1 MAWAWRLSRLE
12 RTFHDDSVVTGNHI
26 GSTLTVPSVING
38 RYVTRSVWFIL
49 SSCVVLACLGGAP
62 HAHAAAVHAWYGK
75 IMIPTYSLGPPDP
88 NPSFPLINPNGI
100 YPYTMLDDLTD
111 VRLPKTYQ
119 ALYLENQYLR
129 IIILPQLG
137 GHVYSMYDKTNH
149 REVLYRNHVIK
160 YGLVGPRGAW
170 IAGGMEFSFPYA
182 HTMTTVSPVESTI
195 RHNPDGSASVIVGS
209 IDWVSNMYSEI
220 ALTMRPDTAR
230 LEEDVTL
237 FNATPQP
244 HLYLF
249 WTNAAVKAE
258 KDLQYI
264 YPMREIIDD
273 DPFAIV
279 RAWPVSNGVDKSW
292 YKNDPDAMAIFGRAV
307 HRDFF
312 GVYYHDSDYGVIHT
326 ADFRQDPGKKIWTWG
341 TARSGL
347 IWDKLLSDDDGP
359 YNEIQSGRFP
369 TQGFREFMQPR
380 RIEKW
385 TEYWYPIDGLKGGY
399 VDATSEMAISVNYSA
414 ENGHKSYAIVRV
426 SPSADV
432 IGATLLIRQGDK
444 VLKTVHA
451 VHLRPLHGEAYTVE
465 VQDVGAAK
473 RNFEVEIT
481 SATGQRMLHWSASEP
496 LDGNPDFVPH
506 AGTRMQSEI
515 PDSTQT
521 PTQALYLRGVFLQ
534 KVDNMQGALKVYEEV
549 LQRDPGYIP
558 ALLSEAW
565 YHYQAGDLV
574 QAEHLVARATN
585 RDETNPE
592 AQYVSGVVYRA
603 EGRLNL
609 AKDGLW
615 KSIHYGGSISPAL
628 VGLGEIEIRQKDY
641 SKAVKL
647 LEREVSSHPDD
658 ALALADL
665 SVAERLSGEFKDALT
680 AAERADAA
688 MPLLPFALAER
699 FEDQQSLAMKAP
711 PKQVCGSDWKEI
723 MGSDPQ
729 NYLAVAAWYHSLGA
743 WRSADLILKVAE
755 ADRSTLSISPL
766 VNYYLAS
773 DAREEGNPQAAD
785 RYARDAAAS
794 RTVAVFPNRLED
806 SSVLQEALQSNPT
819 DPQAKYELGNFLF
832 AHGRYTEAASLWNA
846 AMGEG
851 FDNSVILRNMGV
863 FEWRVTHELSKA
875 ANDYDRALSLDPT
888 EYRLYSDL
896 DEIYDE
902 ENNMSAR
909 NELFLKAPERVLDHD
924 SVRARHILFLME
936 KKQYEKALA
945 ELTGHSFKPW
955 EGGVSIHN
963 LYVVA
968 NMQSG
973 RRELANHRP
982 AQAEKYFRDAMC
994 YPENLGTGEPSR
1006 PATSEQLYWL
1016 GNALEAESKH
1026 EQAKES
1032 WISAAN
1038 QGRGSPASC
1047 HVFPALAFQ
1056 KLGEQDEAREMLR
1069 SCIRNA
1075 EQPNASAGTLFNG
1088 GMAELYSK
1096 NLARAGEDFQRALV
1110 VDPLYWRARIALT
1123 GAE

>member
-1 MAWAWRLSRLE
+1 MQ
-12 RTFHDDSVVTGNHI
+12 
-26 GSTLTVPSVING
+26 
-38 RYVTRSVWFIL
+38 
-49 SSCVVLACLGGAP
+49 
-62 HAHAAAVHAWYGK
+62 
-75 IMIPTYSLGPPDP
+75 
-88 NPSFPLINPNGI
+88 
-100 YPYTMLDDLTD
+100 DDLTD
-111 VRLPKTYQ
+111 IRLPKTYQ

-129 IIILPQLG
+129 VIILPQLG

-220 ALTMRPDTAR
+220 ALTLRPGTAR
-230 LEEDVTL
+230 LQEDVTL

-264 YPMREIIDD
+264 YPMREIIND

-292 YKNDPDAMAIFGRAV
+292 YKNDADAMAIFGRAV

-312 GVYYHDSDYGVIHT
+312 GVYYHESDYGVIHI

-347 IWDKLLSDDDGP
+347 IWDKLLSDADGP

-385 TEYWYPIDGLKGGY
+385 TEYWYPIDGLKDGY
-399 VDATSEMAISVNYSA
+399 VDATSQMAINVSYSA
-414 ENGHKSYAIVRV
+414 ENDPNSNVTVQI
-426 SPSADV
+426 SPAAEV
-432 IGATLLIRQGDK
+432 IGATLLISQGNK
-444 VLKTVHA
+444 VLEAVRA
-451 VHLRPLHGEAYTVE
+451 VHLLPLHSEAYTVP

-473 RNFEVEIT
+473 RNLEVEIT
-481 SATGQRMLHWSASEP
+481 SPTGQPMLHWFASEP
-496 LDGNPDFVPH
+496 PDGNPDFVPH

-534 KVDNMQGALKVYEEV
+534 KVGNIQGALKVYEEV
-549 LQRDPGYIP
+549 LQRDPEYIP
-558 ALLSEAW
+558 ALLREAW

-574 QAEHLVARATN
+574 QAEHLIARATN
-585 RDETNPE
+585 RDETNSE
-592 AQYVSGVVYRA
+592 AQYVLGVVYRA

-609 AKDGLW
+609 AEDGFW
-615 KSIHYGGSISPAL
+615 TSIHYGGSISPAL
-628 VGLGEIEIRQKDY
+628 VELGESEIRQKNY
-641 SKAVKL
+641 PQAVKL
-647 LEREVSSHPDD
+647 LEREVGSNPDN

-665 SVAERLSGEFKDALT
+665 SVADRMSGKPKDASA
-680 AAERADAA
+680 AAERANAV
-688 MPLLPFALAER
+688 MPLFPFALAEQ
-699 FEDQQSLAMKAP
+699 FEDQQSLAIKGP
-711 PKQVCGSDWKEI
+711 PKQGSGSNWKEI

-755 ADRSTLSISPL
+755 TDRSASSISPL
-766 VNYYLAS
+766 MNYYLAS
-773 DAREEGNPQAAD
+773 DARQEGNQQAAY
-785 RYARDAAAS
+785 RYARYAAVS
-794 RTVAVFPNRLED
+794 GTVAVFPNRLED
-806 SSVLQEALQSNPT
+806 SLVLQKALQSNPT

-832 AHGRYTEAASLWNA
+832 AHGRYAEAASLWNTA
-846 AMGEG
+846 ISEG
-851 FDNSVILRNMGV
+851 FGNSVILRNMGI
-863 FEWRVTHELSKA
+863 FEWHVAHDLSKA
-875 ANDYDRALSLDPT
+875 AKDYALSLARDPT

-896 DEIYDE
+896 DEIYEE
-902 ENNMSAR
+902 ENNMNAR
-909 NELFLKAPERVLDHD
+909 NELFQRASERVLDHD
-924 SVRARHILFLME
+924 SVRARHIIFLME
-936 KKQYEKALA
+936 EKQYKKALA
-945 ELTGHSFKPW
+945 ELTDHSFKPW
-955 EGGVSIHN
+955 EGGVSVHN

-968 NMQSG
+968 DMQSG
-973 RRELANHRP
+973 QRELANHRP
-982 AQAEKYFRDAMC
+982 AQAEKYFRDAMR
-994 YPENLGTGEPSR
+994 YPENLGTGAPSMS
-1006 PATSEQLYWL
+1006 ATSEQLYWL
-1016 GNALEAESKH
+1016 GNALEAENKH

-1032 WISAAN
+1032 WASAVN
-1038 QGRGSPASC
+1038 QGKGSPASC
-1047 HVFPALAFQ
+1047 QVFPALSFQ
-1056 KLGEQDEAREMLR
+1056 KLGEQSKAREMLQR
-1069 SCIRNA
+1069 CSRNA
-1075 EQPNASAGTLFNG
+1075 EQPNASAGALFDG
-1088 GMAELYSK
+1088 GMAEQYSN
-1096 NLARAGEDFQRALV
+1096 NLARARQDFHQALV

-1123 GAE
+1123 ATE